1 MLRLW
6 KGPAGNYSNAM
17 STIEDVVQ
25 EACTVHASDILLSQK
40 SQLFFRVDGEV
51 RPQGD
56 CPIFI
61 AELSRLVPRLEEALK
76 HKSGAADFAAVIA
89 GKRFRA
95 SVYKERTGISAT
107 LRLILD
113 EIIPAGKLGI
123 DPSLLGKVKAWRQG
137 LILVTGPSG
146 CGKSTTV
153 NCLVEHINQTRRDHI
168 LTVEDPIEFI
178 YTPARSAIEQRELG
192 EHFDTFS
199 GAIRSAVRANPD
211 VIVVGEVRDYETVR
225 AVLQA
230 AETGLLVFATL
241 HTKRV
246 YNTISRLIG
255 MAQAEE
261 KEDIR
266 STLANNL
273 LLIISQLLLKR
284 AAGGR
289 VAAREIMI
297 QTDSTA
303 NLIREGKEKTIEG
316 VLATHRAEG
325 MINLASS
332 LKNLYASSVIDAQTL
347 AENSGAA

>member
-1 MLRLW
+1 MR
-6 KGPAGNYSNAM
+6 
-17 STIEDVVQ
+17 TIEDLVQ
-25 EACTVHASDILLSQK
+25 GACAVDASDILLSQN
-40 SQLFFRVDGEV
+40 SQLFFRVDGELQ
-51 RPQGD
+51 PQGD
-56 CPIFI
+56 CPSFI
-61 AELSRLVPRLEEALK
+61 SELYRLVPRLEEALK
-76 HKSGAADFAAVIA
+76 HKSGAADVAAVIA

-107 LRLILD
+107 LRPIP
-113 EIIPAGKLGI
+113 ERIIPAGKLGI
-123 DPSLLGKVKAWRQG
+123 DSSLLGKVQAWRQG

-153 NCLVEHINQTRRDHI
+153 NCLVEHINQTRKDHI
-168 LTVEDPIEFI
+168 LTIEDPIEFI
-178 YTPARSAIEQRELG
+178 YTPARSAIEQRELN

-230 AETGLLVFATL
+230 AETGHLVFATL

-273 LLIISQLLLKR
+273 LMIVCQLLLKR
-284 AAGGR
+284 VGGGR

-316 VLATHRAEG
+316 VLATHREEG
-325 MINLASS
+325 MINFT
-332 LKNLYASSVIDAQTL
+332 SSVKALYSSGLIDARTL

>member
-1 MLRLW
+1 MR
-6 KGPAGNYSNAM
+6 
-17 STIEDVVQ
+17 TIEDIVQ
-25 EACTVHASDILLSQK
+25 EALALDTSDILLSQN
-40 SQLFFRVDGEV
+40 SQLFFRIGGEV
-51 RPQGD
+51 QPQGD

-61 AELSRLVPRLEEALK
+61 SELHRLVPRLEEALK
-76 HKSGAADFAAVIA
+76 QKSGAVDFAAVIA

-95 SVYKERTGISAT
+95 TVYKERTGTSAA
-107 LRLILD
+107 LRPIPD
-113 EIIPAGKLGI
+113 KIIPASKLGI
-123 DPSLLGKVKAWRQG
+123 DSSLLGKVKASRQG
-137 LILVTGPSG
+137 LILVAGPSG

-153 NCLVEHINQTRRDHI
+153 NCLVDHINQTRRDHI
-168 LTVEDPIEFI
+168 LTIEDPIEFI
-178 YTPARSAIEQRELG
+178 YTPARSAIEQREMG

-199 GAIRSAVRANPD
+199 GGIRSAVRSNPD

-225 AVLQA
+225 ALLQA
-230 AETGLLVFATL
+230 AETGHLVFATL

-255 MAQAEE
+255 MALAEE

-273 LLIISQLLLKR
+273 LMIICQLLLKR
-284 AAGGR
+284 VGGGR

-316 VLATHRAEG
+316 VLATHREEG
-325 MINLASS
+325 MISLTSS
-332 LKNLYASSVIDAQTL
+332 IKALYGSRLIDTQTF
-347 AENSGAA
+347 AEYSGVA

>member
-1 MLRLW
+1 MR
-6 KGPAGNYSNAM
+6 
-17 STIEDVVQ
+17 TIEDIVQ
-25 EACTVHASDILLSQK
+25 EACALDTSDILLSQH

-61 AELSRLVPRLEEALK
+61 SELYRLVPRLEEALQ
-76 HKSGAADFAAVIA
+76 HESGAVDLPAVIA

-95 SVYKERTGISAT
+95 TVYKQRTGISAA
-107 LRLILD
+107 LRPIPD
-113 EIIPAGKLGI
+113 KIIPAGKLGI
-123 DPSLLGKVKAWRQG
+123 DSSLLAKVTAWRQG

-153 NCLVEHINQTRRDHI
+153 NCLVDHINQSRRDHI
-168 LTVEDPIEFI
+168 LTIEDPIEFI

-192 EHFDTFS
+192 EHFDTFP

-230 AETGLLVFATL
+230 AETGHLVFATL

-255 MAQAEE
+255 ISPAEE

-273 LLIISQLLLKR
+273 LMIISQLLLKR
-284 AAGGR
+284 TGGGR

-316 VLATHRAEG
+316 VLATHREEG
-325 MINLASS
+325 MINMPSS
-332 LKNLYASSVIDAQTL
+332 IKTLYGSRLIDAQTF
-347 AENSGAA
+347 AENSCAA

>member
-1 MLRLW
+1 MGKCSL
-6 KGPAGNYSNAM
+6 KGLVRDF
-17 STIEDVVQ
+17 I
-25 EACTVHASDILLSQK
+25 
-40 SQLFFRVDGEV
+40 SQLN
-51 RPQGD
+51 
-56 CPIFI
+56 
-61 AELSRLVPRLEEALK
+61 RLIPKLEEALK
-76 HKSGAADFAAVIA
+76 NKSGAVDLPVDIA
-89 GKRFRA
+89 GQRFRA
-95 SVYKERTGISAT
+95 TVYKERTGISAA
-107 LRLILD
+107 LRFIPD
-113 EIIPAGKLGI
+113 KIIPAVQLGI
-123 DPSLLGKVKAWRQG
+123 DSSLLGKVKACRQG

-153 NCLVEHINQTRRDHI
+153 NCLVDHINQTRRDHI
-168 LTVEDPIEFI
+168 LTIEDPIEFI
-178 YTPARSAIEQRELG
+178 YTPAMSAIEQREMG
-192 EHFDTFS
+192 EHFDTYS
-199 GAIRSAVRANPD
+199 AAIRSAVRSNPD
-211 VIVVGEVRDYETVR
+211 VIVVGEVRDYETAR

-255 MAQAEE
+255 MSPAEE

-284 AAGGR
+284 AGGGR

-316 VLATHRAEG
+316 VLATHREEG
-325 MINLASS
+325 MITLTSSIKTLYGNNL
-332 LKNLYASSVIDAQTL
+332 IDEQTF
-347 AENSGAA
+347 AENFSAA